1 MLSKI
6 NRCLAGRLAISSVSV
21 ICALAVLSL
30 AACVQTSTTNED
42 QTEATVINK
51 SDIAESD
58 GGVTIYSE
66 EELRR
71 TGRPDAGTALK
82 KLDPRI
88 N

>member
-1 MLSKI
+1 MLTKI
-6 NRCLAGRLAISSVSV
+6 NRRLAGRLAISSVSV
-21 ICALAVLSL
+21 ICVLAVLSL
-30 AACVQTSTTNED
+30 AACVQTPTTNED

>member
-1 MLSKI
+1 MLTKI
-6 NRCLAGRLAISSVSV
+6 NRRLAGRLRFLSVSV

-30 AACVQTSTTNED
+30 AACVQTPTTNED
-42 QTEATVINK
+42 QTEATVINE

-58 GGVTIYSE
+58 AGVTIYSE